1 MDSFDVIVIG
11 SGPGGYVA
19 AIRCAQ
25 LGMKTALIEKYP
37 KLGGTCLNVGCIP
50 SKALLE
56 SSEHYNKSTHE
67 FKDHGININKITVDF
82 SQTMKR
88 KEKIISE
95 MHSGLEFLMK
105 KNKIHVINGLASFID
120 KNTVN
125 IKSSKK
131 NITIKAEKIIIAT
144 GSKPTVLPFFNFD
157 KKRIITSTEALS
169 LKEVP
174 KKMVVIGA
182 GVIGLELGSVYSR
195 MGTEVSV
202 IDVSENIIST
212 MDLSLGKELKKVLS
226 NQLGVK
232 FFLNHKVSV
241 VKNNGKNVTV
251 TALSSNDEEIKID
264 ADYCLISIG
273 RKPYTENLSLDKA
286 GVEVDSSGRIRVD
299 NMLQTTQSGIFAIGD
314 VVEGAMLAHKAE
326 EEGVFVA
333 EIIAGQKPHI
343 NHNLIPNVVYTW
355 PEVASVGLSE
365 EKLKAEKIK
374 YKVGVFPFKANG
386 RAKISMDTDGFVKII
401 ADSQSDEILGVHMIG
416 PRCADLI
423 SEAVVAMEYRA
434 SAEDIARITH
444 AHPTFSE
451 VIKEAALAATDN
463 RALHI

>member
-125 IKSSKK
+125 IKSSNK

-144 GSKPTVLPFFNFD
+144 GSKPSVLPFFNFD

-251 TALSSNDEEIKID
+251 TALSSSDEEIKID

-299 NMLQTTQSGIFAIGD
+299 NMLQTTQFGIFAIGD

-333 EIIAGQKPHI
+333 EILAGQKPHI

>member
-1 MDSFDVIVIG
+1 M
-11 SGPGGYVA
+11 
-19 AIRCAQ
+19 
-25 LGMKTALIEKYP
+25 
-37 KLGGTCLNVGCIP
+37 
-50 SKALLE
+50 
-56 SSEHYNKSTHE
+56 
-67 FKDHGININKITVDF
+67 
-82 SQTMKR
+82 
-88 KEKIISE
+88 
-95 MHSGLEFLMK
+95 
-105 KNKIHVINGLASFID
+105 
-120 KNTVN
+120 
-125 IKSSKK
+125 
-131 NITIKAEKIIIAT
+131 
-144 GSKPTVLPFFNFD
+144 
-157 KKRIITSTEALS
+157 
-169 LKEVP
+169 
-174 KKMVVIGA
+174 
-182 GVIGLELGSVYSR
+182 
-195 MGTEVSV
+195 
-202 IDVSENIIST
+202 
-212 MDLSLGKELKKVLS
+212 S

-273 RKPYTENLSLDKA
+273 RKPYTENLSLAKA

-333 EIIAGQKPHI
+333 EILAGQKPHI

-386 RAKISMDTDGFVKII
+386 RAKISMDTDGFVKIL

-423 SEAVVAMEYRA
+423 SEAVVAMEYL
-434 SAEDIARITH
+434 SLI
-444 AHPTFSE
+444 
-451 VIKEAALAATDN
+451 
-463 RALHI
+463 HI

>member
-105 KNKIHVINGLASFID
+105 KNKIYVINGLASFID

-125 IKSSKK
+125 IKSSNK

-174 KKMVVIGA
+174 KKMAIIGA

-195 MGTEVSV
+195 MGTQVSV

-212 MDLSLGKELKKVLS
+212 MDLSLGKELKKILS

-232 FFLNHKVSV
+232 FYLNHKVSI

-251 TALSSNDEEIKID
+251 TALSSSDQEIKID

-333 EIIAGQKPHI
+333 EILAGQKPHI

-401 ADSQSDEILGVHMIG
+401 ADAQSDEILGVHMIG

>member
-67 FKDHGININKITVDF
+67 FKDHGININKITLDF
-82 SQTMKR
+82 SKTMKR

-333 EIIAGQKPHI
+333 EILAGQKPHI

>member
-1 MDSFDVIVIG
+1 
-11 SGPGGYVA
+11 
-19 AIRCAQ
+19 
-25 LGMKTALIEKYP
+25 
-37 KLGGTCLNVGCIP
+37 
-50 SKALLE
+50 
-56 SSEHYNKSTHE
+56 
-67 FKDHGININKITVDF
+67 
-82 SQTMKR
+82 
-88 KEKIISE
+88 
-95 MHSGLEFLMK
+95 
-105 KNKIHVINGLASFID
+105 
-120 KNTVN
+120 
-125 IKSSKK
+125 
-131 NITIKAEKIIIAT
+131 
-144 GSKPTVLPFFNFD
+144 
-157 KKRIITSTEALS
+157 
-169 LKEVP
+169 
-174 KKMVVIGA
+174 MVVIGA

-333 EIIAGQKPHI
+333 EILAGQKPHI

>member
-105 KNKIHVINGLASFID
+105 KNKIHVIIGLASFID

-125 IKSSKK
+125 IKSSNK

-169 LKEVP
+169 LNEVP
-174 KKMVVIGA
+174 KKMAIIGA

-195 MGTEVSV
+195 MGTQVSV

-212 MDLSLGKELKKVLS
+212 MDLSLGKELKKILS

-232 FFLNHKVSV
+232 FYLNHKVSI

-251 TALSSNDEEIKID
+251 TALSSSDEEIKID

-286 GVEVDSSGRIRVD
+286 GVEVDISGRIRVD

-333 EIIAGQKPHI
+333 EILAGQKPHI

-401 ADSQSDEILGVHMIG
+401 ADAQSDEILGVHMIG

>member
-273 RKPYTENLSLDKA
+273 RKPYTENLSLDRA

-333 EIIAGQKPHI
+333 EILAGQKPHI

>member
-333 EIIAGQKPHI
+333 EILAGQKPHI

>member
-25 LGMKTALIEKYP
+25 LGMKTAIIEKYP

-105 KNKIHVINGLASFID
+105 KNKIHVVIGLASFID

-125 IKSSKK
+125 VKSSNK

-157 KKRIITSTEALS
+157 KKSIITSTEALS

-174 KKMVVIGA
+174 KKMAIIGA

-232 FFLNHKVSV
+232 FFLNHKVSI

-251 TALSSNDEEIKID
+251 TALSSSNEEIKID

-273 RKPYTENLSLDKA
+273 RKPYTENLCLDKA
-286 GVEVDSSGRIRVD
+286 GVEVDSSGRIRVND
-299 NMLQTTQSGIFAIGD
+299 MLQTTQSGIFAIGD

-333 EIIAGQKPHI
+333 EILAGQKPHI

-401 ADSQSDEILGVHMIG
+401 ADAQSDEILGVHMIG

>member
-195 MGTEVSV
+195 MGTQVSV

-251 TALSSNDEEIKID
+251 TALSSSDEEIKID

-333 EIIAGQKPHI
+333 EILAGQKPHI